1 MQLWRL
7 AKDNQQKLMQGVYYD
22 KGFTSTSISPDIA
35 RGFKN
40 TSISDQRS
48 RNKGEEPAAHMLHYS
63 LPKGSKA
70 AYINDI
76 SSHDEEFEM
85 LLDKAQKYRISGM
98 NIADDNADIE
108 FFLEL
113 LNEEDD

>member
-1 MQLWRL
+1 
-7 AKDNQQKLMQGVYYD
+7 MQGVYYD

-35 RGFKN
+35 RGFRE
-40 TSISDQRS
+40 TSISDQGR
-48 RNKGEEPAAHMLHYS
+48 RGEEEPAAHMLHYS

-76 SSHDEEFEM
+76 SCHDDEYEM

-98 NIADDNADIE
+98 NIADNSADIE